1 MDDLVGLDWSS
12 TSAQTTSKP
21 QPSTT
26 SNYFS
31 TLRPTPPISGR
42 STPAAVTSTKAPST
56 APTKPSIPGAKCE
69 TSNDR
74 FANLIP
80 FTSTH
85 STKNLSLQD
94 RQILLQEQH
103 AKQELDRRKELDKQ
117 FGSLGSITADHL
129 VNGRST
135 PERVIPPPSY
145 TGTSEYGGPK
155 LSAAIN
161 KPFASIPNGSIPA
174 SRRKVGET
182 EDDLLAAFDAA
193 TPVDR
198 SSNYPVPS
206 DRRGNAIV
214 DQKSE
219 PNGHNSEDLE
229 DDPFGLG
236 IPPSSEQ
243 GPPKSISK
251 QLAEDDDVLG
261 LLGKPLSELLPPK
274 AQRPKSHNEPV
285 PDDNATQLDRA
296 IAELIDMGFPADK
309 SENALLATES
319 GHDVQMAVGLLLN
332 QAHED
337 SRSKGQASM
346 SRGRETLEGGNRTSR
361 KEPTLSNGSEVD
373 APMPA
378 WMKQQS
384 RSNSTQRREDS
395 RSPAFGDKDP
405 AKMAAELGNNLFK
418 TANSLWKTGTKK
430 LNQAVSEFNSDSDSS
445 QPKWMREIQDE
456 RRETASR
463 QRRRVSGTRD
473 GEDAANHVAPGFS
486 RPEKSSNITDEAL
499 MLESGDVQP
508 RASKR
513 SQPSRPTP
521 REIYSSDSSRDHSP
535 ATLASMRKPTSTE
548 PRLSQQQQPI
558 LQGRSKLSKQAVEE
572 ESMQAYVSSARR
584 RKPTAQPASPKPDLL
599 FDASNHAKA
608 SSQPRPISSL
618 PSRPKLTTPPQPHP
632 VVLKRTV
639 PPLSSSAH
647 QTSTTHR
654 LAGTNFFKLGNYAE
668 ATTSYTTA
676 LSPLPP
682 THPLTIPL
690 HTNLA
695 LTHLKT
701 GDPKSS
707 LTSASTALSLIG
719 PSKGTSETI
728 DLGPSEVPKPM
739 SLYWSKATTR
749 RAEALEQLER
759 WSEALAA
766 WKECVEAGVGGTNA
780 IQARDRCERAVTG
793 RSLASAPAT
802 SSRQPPP
809 PSSSKRPTTSR
820 PIPPRS
826 SPSTAPSAEA
836 VTRLRAANAAAERA
850 EDEKFALADQV
861 DERLVRWRKGKE
873 GNLRALLGSLETVL
887 WEGAGWRKVGMS
899 ELVVPGRVKA
909 VYVRGIG
916 RVHPDKVSWSVCG
929 SCFGGLMLMCYV
941 DG

>member
-12 TSAQTTSKP
+12 TSAQTTNKP
-21 QPSTT
+21 QPSTS
-26 SNYFS
+26 SNYFIA
-31 TLRPTPPISGR
+31 LHPTPPISGR
-42 STPAAVTSTKAPST
+42 STPAAITSTKAPSI
-56 APTKPSIPGAKCE
+56 APTKLSTPASKSE
-69 TSNDR
+69 TSNDS

-94 RQILLQEQH
+94 QQRLLQEQH
-103 AKQELDRRKELDKQ
+103 GKQELDRRKELDNQ
-117 FGSLGSITADHL
+117 FGSLDSLPADQF

-135 PERVIPPPSY
+135 PGRVIPPPSY

-155 LSAAIN
+155 LSVAIN

-174 SRRKVGET
+174 LRRRVEET
-182 EDDLLAAFDAA
+182 EDDLLAAFDAGA
-193 TPVDR
+193 PVDT

-206 DRRGNAIV
+206 GRRENAIV
-214 DQKSE
+214 NQKSG

-236 IPPSSEQ
+236 IASTSERAPS
-243 GPPKSISK
+243 KSASK

-261 LLGKPLSELLPPK
+261 LLGKPLSELPLPK
-274 AQRPKSHNEPV
+274 AQRPEANEELV
-285 PDDNATQLDRA
+285 RGNNASKLDRA

-337 SRSKGQASM
+337 TRTNGQGSV
-346 SRGRETLEGGNRTSR
+346 SRGRETLQGGDHTLR
-361 KEPTLSNGSEVD
+361 KEPVLSNGSEVD
-373 APMPA
+373 SPMPA

-395 RSPAFGDKDP
+395 KSPAFSDKDP
-405 AKMAAELGNNLFK
+405 ARMAAELGSNLFK

-445 QPKWMREIQDE
+445 QPKWMREAQNE

-463 QRRRVSGTRD
+463 QQRRMSGTGDR
-473 GEDAANHVAPGFS
+473 EDTEDYVVPGLS
-486 RPEKSSNITDEAL
+486 RPEKSSNITDEAR
-499 MLESGDVQP
+499 MLESREARA

-535 ATLASMRKPTSTE
+535 AVLASMRKPTSTE
-548 PRLSQQQQPI
+548 PRFSQQQQPAT
-558 LQGRSKLSKQAVEE
+558 QGRSKLSKQAVEE

-584 RKPTAQPASPKPDLL
+584 RKPEAKPASSKSDLL
-599 FDASNHAKA
+599 FEASNHAKA
-608 SSQPRPISSL
+608 SSQARPMSS
-618 PSRPKLTTPPQPHP
+618 PTSRPKPTTPSLPHP
-632 VVLKRTV
+632 VVPKRTI
-639 PPLSSSAH
+639 PLLSSSAH

-707 LTSASTALSLIG
+707 LTSANTALSLIG
-719 PSKGTSETI
+719 PSKGNSETI
-728 DLGPSEVPKPM
+728 DLGPSEDPKPM

-759 WSEALAA
+759 WSEAFAA
-766 WKECVEAGVGGTNA
+766 WKECVEAGVGGSNA

-793 RSLASAPAT
+793 RSLPSASAT
-802 SSRQPPP
+802 TSRQPPP
-809 PSSSKRPTTSR
+809 PSSNRPTTSR
-820 PIPPRS
+820 PVPRS
-826 SPSTAPSAEA
+826 SLSTAPSAEA

-850 EDEKFALADQV
+850 DDEKFALADQV
-861 DERLVRWRKGKE
+861 DERLMKWRKGKE

-887 WEGAGWRKVGMS
+887 WEGAGWKKVGMS
-899 ELVVPGRVKA
+899 ELVVPGRVKV
-909 VYVRGIG
+909 VYMRGIG
-916 RVHPDKVSWSVCG
+916 RVHPDKVRLSRFKSFAV
-929 SCFGGLMLMCYV
+929 SR
-941 DG
+941 